1 MTNIDGIADVIKQ
14 TTMIAENHI
23 IKETTSLRDALA
35 ALNRLSGGEMTLLA
49 VNGDGV
55 MTGTLTDGDVRR
67 ALLNGMSLDS
77 PASESIHRQF
87 RAIRVSDD
95 ELDTMR
101 QCRRLGIALL
111 PRLDA
116 DGRIVDVIDLNKTYT
131 RLPLSAI
138 LMAGG
143 RGERL
148 RPLTDTCPKPL
159 LEIDGKPII
168 DYNIEALARCGISDI
183 TVTTRYMA
191 DQIKAHFAE
200 PRYGVQVRCVEETEP
215 LGTIGAV
222 SLVPKVDAEAAVIM
236 NSDLLTTISFED
248 MYMHHR
254 ADRAD
259 VTIAAVPYVVSVPY
273 AILTTDGNAVSAI
286 EEKPTYT
293 HYANAG
299 IYMVNSS
306 LLEYIPS
313 GRRLDAPDFIDRMIG
328 EGRRVT
334 YYPISGTWIDI
345 GSPADFR
352 QAQEIM
358 RHHRHLSH

>member
-1 MTNIDGIADVIKQ
+1 MIADI
-14 TTMIAENHI
+14 HI
-23 IKETTSLRDALA
+23 INETTSLRNALA
-35 ALNRLSGGEMTLLA
+35 ALNTLSGGEMTLL
-49 VNGDGV
+49 VVDTDGV
-55 MTGTLTDGDVRR
+55 MIGTLTDGDVRR
-67 ALLNGMSLDS
+67 ALLDGVSLDAAVVQS
-77 PASESIHRQF
+77 MHRSF
-87 RAIRVSDD
+87 KAIRPGDD
-95 ELDTMR
+95 ALTVMR
-101 QCRRLGIALL
+101 QCRTAGIVLL
-111 PRLDA
+111 PRLDEK
-116 DGRIVDVIDLNKTYT
+116 GHIVEVLNLNRTYT

-148 RPLTDTCPKPL
+148 RPLTDSCPKPL

-168 DYNIEALARCGISDI
+168 DYNIEALAKCGVQEI
-183 TVTTRYMA
+183 TVTTRYLA
-191 DQIKAHFAE
+191 DMIRAHFNS
-200 PRYGVQVRCVEETEP
+200 PIYGVKVECVEETEP

-222 SLVPKVDAEAAVIM
+222 SLVKNHHEEATILM

-254 ADRAD
+254 THSADI
-259 VTIAAVPYVVSVPY
+259 TIAAIPYVVSVPY
-273 AILTTDGNAVSAI
+273 AILSTNGSEVTAI

-299 IYMVNSS
+299 IYIINST
-306 LLEYIPS
+306 LLSKIPS
-313 GRRLDAPDFIDRMIG
+313 GLRLDAPDFIETMMS
-328 EGRRVT
+328 EGRRIT